1 MGTQA
6 IIGILV
12 SLAAIASYIN
22 YKFVKLPKSIG
33 ITLVTLG
40 LSLAVAIGGRYSWDI
55 EFLSDRIL
63 DGTGFD
69 ETFLHG
75 MLSFLLFA
83 GSLHVNAMEL
93 AKYKMLVAFLA
104 TISVAI
110 SSMLIGYAMHGLTS
124 ILGIDL
130 PFYYCFVFGALIS
143 PTDPIAVIGVL
154 KTIKA
159 PKSLGIK
166 IAGEALF
173 NDGMGILLFFAAL
186 TIASG
191 HEELLTAQTL
201 FWLFIKQGL
210 GGLVLGAGMGYLAV
224 NLIRSVDD
232 YEVSIILTLAIV
244 TGGYTFAHL
253 VAEVSAPIAIA
264 TAGLVIGSSIKN
276 GNMSEHTLR
285 QLEGFW
291 ELLDAVL
298 NSILFV
304 LIGLEF
310 MHITFNV
317 DTSIAAIGAII
328 ITIAARWVSIVIPVG
343 YLPSAFKK
351 FSPDVMLMMTW
362 GGLRGGISIALAL
375 SIHGAYHDFIVTITY
390 AVVIFSMMVQGL
402 TIGPLIR
409 KITKHDAIVSQP
421 IESFDQTI
429 GEETEEVE

>member
-6 IIGILV
+6 IVGILV

-40 LSLAVAIGGRYSWDI
+40 LSLAVALGGRYSWDI
-55 EFLSDRIL
+55 EFLSQSLL
-63 DGTGFD
+63 DSAGFD

-110 SSMLIGYAMHGLTS
+110 SSALIGYAMHGLTS

-173 NDGMGILLFFAAL
+173 NDGMGILLFFATL

-191 HEELLTAQTL
+191 QEELLTPHALLLL
-201 FWLFIKQGL
+201 FLRQGI
-210 GGLVLGAGMGYLAV
+210 GGLVLGGAMGYLAGK
-224 NLIRSVDD
+224 LIRSVDD
-232 YEVSIILTLAIV
+232 YEVSIILTLALV
-244 TGGYTFAHL
+244 TGGYSLAL
-253 VAEVSAPIAIA
+253 YVAEVSAPIAIA
-264 TAGLVIGSSIKN
+264 MAGLVIGNFIKN

-285 QLEGFW
+285 QLTGFW

-310 MHITFNV
+310 MHITFDI

-328 ITIAARWVSIVIPVG
+328 ITIAARWISIVIPVG

-375 SIHGAYHDFIVTITY
+375 SIHGMYHNFIVTITY

-409 KITKHDAIVSQP
+409 KITKKDLDIASSKEASSI
-421 IESFDQTI
+421 
-429 GEETEEVE
+429 EEVSEELE